1 VAELGKYIITL
12 QILFIP
18 CQTSINLVFSLSD
31 FIRSIISRPHRRTSH
46 PDLNY
51 LIFNFADIRFMFKAG
66 RYELVRCLEE
76 VGLIRKLAESV
87 YGLNKLHRVIE
98 SRFGSL
104 GT

>member
-1 VAELGKYIITL
+1 
-12 QILFIP
+12 
-18 CQTSINLVFSLSD
+18 
-31 FIRSIISRPHRRTSH
+31 
-46 PDLNY
+46 
-51 LIFNFADIRFMFKAG
+51 MFKAG